1 MQTQYLPD
9 VVKRIMLLLIYY
21 NIIVMLLYVNLVMSL
36 DNLLSLSQMSCSE
49 LNMGGRV
56 ALYPRAQVP
65 GPGPGVLSI
74 LHILIF
80 SLFPKTHDSTN
91 QSFLCVEVGVL
102 EQGNH

>member
-1 MQTQYLPD
+1 
-9 VVKRIMLLLIYY
+9 
-21 NIIVMLLYVNLVMSL
+21 
-36 DNLLSLSQMSCSE
+36 
-49 LNMGGRV
+49 MGGRV

-91 QSFLCVEVGVL
+91 QPFLCVEVGVL